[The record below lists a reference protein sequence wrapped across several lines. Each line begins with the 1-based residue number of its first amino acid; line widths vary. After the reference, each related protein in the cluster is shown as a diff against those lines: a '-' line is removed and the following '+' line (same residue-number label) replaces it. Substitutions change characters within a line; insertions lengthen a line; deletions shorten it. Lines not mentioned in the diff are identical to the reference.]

1 MRYGSQISTM
11 CLIGAGL
18 VFCGPAAAADDAT
31 SICNAAINAY
41 GAAATSGDPEKMAA
55 VFAAD
60 GELVSPWGVS
70 RGHDE
75 LVKTYASFMKPG
87 DKDAELPD
95 ELARDRRRGAVRRRL
110 YFHAG
115 LGRIGLERLLDEGRR
130 QGGRRLENSESDLH
144 HCGAPIDPPWV
155 AVPRAAR
162 AAGEPG
168 GRPAPYP
175 DKLTRIGS
183 RSDWLRP
190 SRRSPRQA

>member
-87 DKDAELPD
+87 DKDADSLTSSHVIGD
-95 ELARDRRRGAVRRRL
+95 VALC
-110 YFHAG
+110 AG
-115 LGRIGLERLLDEGRR
+115 GYTFTPASGESGSNGFWTKVVGKA
-130 QGGRRLENSESDLH
+130 GGDWKILNLTYTIA
-144 HCGAPIDPPWV
+144 AP
-155 AVPRAAR
+155 
-162 AAGEPG
+162 
-168 GRPAPYP
+168 
-175 DKLTRIGS
+175 
-183 RSDWLRP
+183 
-190 SRRSPRQA
+190 Q

>member
-87 DKDAELPD
+87 DKDADSLTSSHVIGDVALCAGGYTFTPASG
-95 ELARDRRRGAVRRRL
+95 ELASNGFWTKVVGK
-110 YFHAG
+110 AG
-115 LGRIGLERLLDEGRR
+115 GDWKILNLTYTIA
-130 QGGRRLENSESDLH
+130 
-144 HCGAPIDPPWV
+144 AP
-155 AVPRAAR
+155 
-162 AAGEPG
+162 
-168 GRPAPYP
+168 
-175 DKLTRIGS
+175 
-183 RSDWLRP
+183 
-190 SRRSPRQA
+190 Q